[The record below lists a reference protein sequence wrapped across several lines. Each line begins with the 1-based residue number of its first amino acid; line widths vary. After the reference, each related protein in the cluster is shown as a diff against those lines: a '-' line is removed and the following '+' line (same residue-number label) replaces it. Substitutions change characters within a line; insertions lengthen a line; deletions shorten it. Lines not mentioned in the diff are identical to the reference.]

1 MRSWRD
7 VCWADV
13 QASYLTT
20 TGGILEIYLRRY
32 FDTQLQLNF
41 YLSVCITHRLLIKT
55 ILPKH
60 HLRASTPP
68 DLCTMDRGVQK
79 EFVMHSLRKYLPLN
93 LMQYNVKAFGRKR
106 LSNLIITDQCTCTS
120 FLTNAIFFR
129 YLSTYSLE
137 SNVYVTNC
145 TSRCFNPS
153 QNTRL

>member
-1 MRSWRD
+1 MRVLLRKFFRELDKTKQLQRNDWKFLGAEKVRFHILFCVIKIRRWKSFLVKSKTLWMRSWRD

-68 DLCTMDRGVQK
+68 DLCTMDRGVQN
-79 EFVMHSLRKYLPLN
+79 EFVMHSLRKY
-93 LMQYNVKAFGRKR
+93 
-106 LSNLIITDQCTCTS
+106 
-120 FLTNAIFFR
+120 
-129 YLSTYSLE
+129 
-137 SNVYVTNC
+137 
-145 TSRCFNPS
+145 
-153 QNTRL
+153 